1 MKYFHIYTYFKLLP
15 FKNRYCS
22 TLDFRPCKISKYSQ
36 SHDRPSPPPTQMW
49 HVLCRPVWS
58 TSRRR
63 GGYAQWVLRSFFLL
77 Q

>member
-1 MKYFHIYTYFKLLP
+1 MNIYKIYFHIYTYLKT
-15 FKNRYCS
+15 YCS

-36 SHDRPSPPPTQMW
+36 SYDLPSPPPAQML

-58 TSRRR
+58 TCRRTR
-63 GGYAQWVLRSFFLL
+63 GYAQWVLGSFSPL